1 MSRFVKRYITY
12 FKTTCITRY
21 MLYLCLLAMLYH
33 IISYHIMSYH
43 VMSCHVMSYRI
54 MSCHVMSYRII
65 QYIIYIIPS
74 NLTPYQVKAFI
85 FLPSCVR
92 SSHIVDFVSPNFLS
106 CHKRLCWLKN
116 VNHTAIEV
124 FGSVFCFLLSIT
136 FVFQMSCASHA
147 M

>member
-12 FKTTCITRY
+12 FKISCITRY
-21 MLYLCLLAMLYH
+21 MPYLSLLAMLCH

-106 CHKRLCWLKN
+106 CHKRLCWLKML
-116 VNHTAIEV
+116 TIQLLKFSAR
-124 FGSVFCFLLSIT
+124 FFVFCY
-136 FVFQMSCASHA
+136 Q
-147 M
+147 